1 MEFLIFLAFFLLIL
15 VPLVLGII
23 IPVYKKHYK
32 TTGNIINYDSMM
44 RKYVY
49 KVYMSKEEMINKLKN
64 KTDMD
69 ELSCDFD
76 FERSIINFSEYGSN
90 KEYYF
95 QILECNGFSVL
106 RLEQVALLGMQ
117 SSIPFKLNPFLI
129 SKLQAEIIPF
139 SLYGFWFISL

>member
-1 MEFLIFLAFFLLIL
+1 MILLAFFFLIFLIL
-15 VPLVLGII
+15 TPLVLAII
-23 IPVYKKHYK
+23 IPVYKKHYE

-49 KVYMSKEEMINKLKN
+49 KVYMSREQIINNLKN
-64 KTDMD
+64 STDID

-76 FERSIINFSEYGSN
+76 FERSAIKFSEYGSN

-95 QILECNGFSVL
+95 QIQECDGFSIL

-117 SSIPFKLNPFLI
+117 SNIPLKLNPFLV

-139 SLYGFWFISL
+139 SLYGF

>member
-1 MEFLIFLAFFLLIL
+1 MILLAFFFLIFLIL
-15 VPLVLGII
+15 TPLVLAII
-23 IPVYKKHYK
+23 IPVYKKHYE

-49 KVYMSKEEMINKLKN
+49 KVYMSREQIINNLKN
-64 KTDMD
+64 STDID

-76 FERSIINFSEYGSN
+76 FERSVIKFSEYGSN

-95 QILECNGFSVL
+95 QIQECDGFSIL

-117 SSIPFKLNPFLI
+117 SNIPLKLNPFLV

-139 SLYGFWFISL
+139 SLYGF